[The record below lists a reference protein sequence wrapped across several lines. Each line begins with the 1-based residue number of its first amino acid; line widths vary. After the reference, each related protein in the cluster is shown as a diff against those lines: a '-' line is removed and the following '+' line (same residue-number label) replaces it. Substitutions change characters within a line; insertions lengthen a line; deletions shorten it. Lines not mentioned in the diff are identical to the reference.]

1 MIFVPLVCQSENLL
15 INGLAEG
22 EGKVTKHVTADL
34 ARYSNEEIMLYSN
47 TSIIC
52 FQSGYDSRES
62 GNYYRITPSSLRLT
76 GTNAGIAGRW
86 VFHLNNPLTCN
97 LFSSIVVIPP
107 KRDLFADV

>member
-34 ARYSNEEIMLYSN
+34 AGYSNEEIMLYSN
-47 TSIIC
+47 IIC

-62 GNYYRITPSSLRLT
+62 GNYYRIAPSSFRLT
-76 GTNAGIAGRW
+76 RTNAGIAGRW

-107 KRDLFADV
+107 KMELFVNV